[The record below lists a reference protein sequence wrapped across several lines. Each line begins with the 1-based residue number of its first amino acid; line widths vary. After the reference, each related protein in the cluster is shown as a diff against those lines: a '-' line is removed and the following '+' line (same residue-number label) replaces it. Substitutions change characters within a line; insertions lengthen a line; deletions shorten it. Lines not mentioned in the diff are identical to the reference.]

1 MRLIR
6 LHGIGASI
14 FRFSF
19 ARHPRVVTAIE
30 RVRSICALGLPL
42 AAAARGRS
50 LRGEGSN
57 GYAPIPRPANN
68 LPAPDP
74 SIARS
79 RGMRRVFLPLSLR
92 QSPFV
97 ERLRCELRDQ
107 GENVSSP
114 PIKRDPDIPCCS
126 LLVETRLF
134 GQIQEPRRFV
144 YLSLSL
150 SLSVSTR
157 TR

>member
-30 RVRSICALGLPL
+30 RIRSICALGLPL
-42 AAAARGRS
+42 AAARGRS

-68 LPAPDP
+68 LPGPDS

-92 QSPFV
+92 QSPF

-107 GENVSSP
+107 GETFRHHRSNATRISL
-114 PIKRDPDIPCCS
+114 DS

-134 GQIQEPRRFV
+134 GQSLTRIQE
-144 YLSLSL
+144 SLVVSSL
-150 SLSVSTR
+150 ACLFLR
-157 TR
+157 EPDN